1 MCLLVLRGAASSFRN
16 VAAARQAEGWGPTV
30 SVRATGGDE
39 FGNQE
44 SPCLP
49 LKHTGPHP
57 RRFPTS
63 SACLPS
69 RAPARGG
76 AQWSEWGHVRR
87 SPVCLSPEDARP
99 ASEARAVRCRRPPG
113 GLSPAQARGPG
124 ACVRVGQAA
133 AGQAPHP
140 PGWAPGPA
148 RAQGQVPTVWGFP
161 HPAPAC

>member
-1 MCLLVLRGAASSFRN
+1 MRG
-16 VAAARQAEGWGPTV
+16 
-30 SVRATGGDE
+30 TGSDE

-44 SPCLP
+44 FPCLP

-69 RAPARGG
+69 RAPAWGG

-87 SPVCLSPEDARP
+87 SSMCLSPEDARP
-99 ASEARAVRCRRPPG
+99 AAEARAVRCRRPPG

-133 AGQAPHP
+133 AGQAPP
-140 PGWAPGPA
+140 PAWLGPRTRPSP
-148 RAQGQVPTVWGFP
+148 RASPDHLGLPTSCSRLLRIGANLSFQYFVCCEYSFCGFLP
-161 HPAPAC
+161 P